1 MPSFLLGVVL
11 SLALE
16 STTKASQEM
25 SRILNFLK
33 TCGLGFLIDGALN
46 RHKPYLITRS
56 DAWKRGRGKGHPC
69 QRPFFKCLFL
79 PFCRAPSP
87 SMISL
92 QQTLKLSLHIH
103 TVYSSTILSR
113 VSIQSQPPSLSFPIF
128 TNHFDHTSHILPLSL
143 HLFFHYSPLTLP
155 FIFQSYSIWQSN
167 SCPLT
172 SPITITS
179 VRLYC

>member
-33 TCGLGFLIDGALN
+33 TCGLRFLIDGALN
-46 RHKPYLITRS
+46 LHKPYLITRS

-113 VSIQSQPPSLSFPIF
+113 VSIQSQPPSLSLPIF
-128 TNHFDHTSHILPLSL
+128 IKSLWSHITYTPSFSASIFPLLPPSPTIHLSVL
-143 HLFFHYSPLTLP
+143 LYLTIKFLSFHITY
-155 FIFQSYSIWQSN
+155 N
-167 SCPLT
+167 CP
-172 SPITITS
+172 S
-179 VRLYC
+179 VHLYC

>member
-46 RHKPYLITRS
+46 LHKPYLITRS
-56 DAWKRGRGKGHPC
+56 DAWKRGRRKGHPC
-69 QRPFFKCLFL
+69 QRPFFKCLFSL
-79 PFCRAPSP
+79 FCWAPDP

-103 TVYSSTILSR
+103 TVYSSSH
-113 VSIQSQPPSLSFPIF
+113 VSIQTQPPSLSLPIF
-128 TNHFDHTSHILPLSL
+128 IKSFWSHIPPISL
-143 HLFFHYSPLTLP
+143 HLFFYYPHPPTIHLSGLLYLTIKFL
-155 FIFQSYSIWQSN
+155 SSHV
-167 SCPLT
+167 T
-172 SPITITS
+172 H
-179 VRLYC
+179 